1 MMGRDS
7 CQEGRMP
14 RPQRSWV
21 DLAAILRM
29 RRDRPP
35 RVMQFREAP
44 PAGPAAAEAM
54 GGDAGLSVRDDR
66 ARDDRPRD
74 DIALDFDTDNF
85 DTDYFDTDDADD
97 GADAGF
103 RTAGSVVIDDLLLC
117 RRMRALRL
125 DPDEL
130 YCSEPRAFGMLHR
143 LCATC
148 PVPGRCARDLADEF
162 ADPAWQDWRN
172 YCPNATTLSIL
183 SALRGCGLDDAEAP
197 ADR

>member
-1 MMGRDS
+1 
-7 CQEGRMP
+7 MP
-14 RPQRSWV
+14 QPQRSWV
-21 DLAAILRM
+21 ELAAILRM

-35 RVMQFREAP
+35 EAAQRCAMT
-44 PAGPAAAEAM
+44 PAGSA
-54 GGDAGLSVRDDR
+54 GGGVSEDVGLGDLDDMM
-66 ARDDRPRD
+66 
-74 DIALDFDTDNF
+74 LDFDTD
-85 DTDYFDTDDADD
+85 YAAD
-97 GADAGF
+97 GADDGF
-103 RTAGSVVIDDLLLC
+103 RTAGSVVVDDLLLC

-130 YCSEPRAFGMLHR
+130 YCREPRAFGMLRR

-183 SALRGCGLDDAEAP
+183 SALRGCGMGDVDPP
-197 ADR
+197 AGQ

>member
-1 MMGRDS
+1 
-7 CQEGRMP
+7 MP
-14 RPQRSWV
+14 QPQRSLV
-21 DLAAILRM
+21 ELATILRM
-29 RRDRPP
+29 RRDWPSAARQ
-35 RVMQFREAP
+35 RCEGT
-44 PAGPAAAEAM
+44 PAGNVPAEVGAD
-54 GGDAGLSVRDDR
+54 DAGVGDHDDV
-66 ARDDRPRD
+66 A
-74 DIALDFDTDNF
+74 IDFDTD
-85 DTDYFDTDDADD
+85 YADD
-97 GADAGF
+97 GF

-130 YCSEPRAFGMLHR
+130 YCSEPRAFGMLRR

-197 ADR
+197 AGR